1 MFSECMYTYV
11 IHIETYDI
19 QSYIDIYVNVYTY
32 MNLGQC
38 SFRLLTCFFSCRF
51 RPFHNS
57 KIFQRCDL
65 GAAMELIEDKKG
77 TQWCCKSLPFR
88 VAKGCFLLQRCQSSD
103 DLWFSILEC
112 S

>member
-38 SFRLLTCFFSCRF
+38 SFRLLTCFF
-51 RPFHNS
+51 HVGL
-57 KIFQRCDL
+57 DL
-65 GAAMELIEDKKG
+65 FTIAKYSSGAIWG
-77 TQWCCKSLPFR
+77 PQWN
-88 VAKGCFLLQRCQSSD
+88 
-103 DLWFSILEC
+103 
-112 S
+112 